1 MRSYYEENKEAILK
15 RRRQR
20 YQTDPEFRERLCAQR
35 RESMKRRRL
44 LDGPTPR
51 APKQATGIPM
61 KVSIN
66 SKTLTITMYTLSE
79 VAAKSSVSRNR
90 LHSWTKSDWFLKP
103 TWHNAHNHAIYTQY
117 EMEAIVHLI
126 CSYRSSLASHGYKFR
141 VTAPMK
147 AEFSAVKKKLVQGV
161 PLSVLSAAE

>member
-51 APKQATGIPM
+51 APKQATGTPM
-61 KVSIN
+61 KVN
-66 SKTLTITMYTLSE
+66 VNGKTLTVTMYTLSE
-79 VAAKSSVSRNR
+79 VAAKASVSRNR
-90 LHSWTKSDWFLKP
+90 LHSWTKSDWFIKP
-103 TWHNAHNHAIYTQY
+103 TWNNAHNHAIYTQY
-117 EMEAIVHLI
+117 EMEVIVHLI
-126 CSYRSSLASHGYKFR
+126 ASYRSILAANGYKLR
-141 VTAPMK
+141 VNNRMK
-147 AEFSAVKKKLVQGV
+147 DEFIALKKKMVQGV
-161 PLSVLSAAE
+161 PLSVLNAD

>member
-44 LDGPTPR
+44 LGGNAAR
-51 APKQATGIPM
+51 APKQSLGVPM
-61 KVSIN
+61 ALPIN
-66 SKTLTITMYTLSE
+66 GKQITVTMFTLTE
-79 VAAKSSVSRNR
+79 VAHKASVSRNR
-90 LHSWTKSDWFLKP
+90 LHSWTKSDWFIKP

-117 EMEAIVHLI
+117 EMEVIVHLI
-126 CSYRSSLASHGYKFR
+126 VSYRSILAANGYKLR
-141 VTAPMK
+141 VNKRMK
-147 AEFSAVKKKLVQGV
+147 DEFIALKKKMVQGV
-161 PLSVLSAAE
+161 PLSVLNAD